1 MSAALYLLLIQ
12 GVIGAFDTLF
22 YHEWKARLVARPATS
37 AVELRIHAARDFL
50 YGVIFLSLP
59 WVEWHGAWA
68 WLLIL
73 VFLSE
78 AVLTMWDFAIE
89 KRVRARLGDVFPAE
103 RVTHNAMAIV
113 YGLIIANLFPV
124 FVDWVSMPTGLLLG
138 AAPAPEAV
146 RIGLTMLG
154 LGVIGS
160 GMRDLYAAAGGAGGA
175 WPWRTGGGSPGPEAG
190 AQQQ

>member
-1 MSAALYLLLIQ
+1 MSAALYLLLVQ
-12 GVIGAFDTLF
+12 GIMGAFDTLF

-59 WVEWHGAWA
+59 WVQWRGAWA
-68 WLLIL
+68 WLLML

-78 AVLTMWDFAIE
+78 AVLTMWDFVIE

-113 YGLIIANLFPV
+113 YGLVVANLFPV
-124 FVDWVSMPTGLLLG
+124 FVDWLAMPTALVID
-138 AAPAPEAV
+138 AAPAPQAV
-146 RIGLTMLG
+146 RIGLTALG
-154 LGVIGS
+154 LGVVVS
-160 GMRDLYAAAGGAGGA
+160 GVRDLYATVGGPGGG
-175 WPWRTGGGSPGPEAG
+175 WPWPAVERSPAPEAG
-190 AQQQ
+190 ARKQ